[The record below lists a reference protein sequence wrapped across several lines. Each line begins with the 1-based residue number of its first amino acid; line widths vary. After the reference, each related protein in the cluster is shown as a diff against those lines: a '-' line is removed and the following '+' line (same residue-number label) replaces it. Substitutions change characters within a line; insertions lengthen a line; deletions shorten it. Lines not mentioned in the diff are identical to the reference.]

1 MSEVKD
7 IGTVIASREMTF
19 AFDDG
24 REVEAS
30 LKVGAPFEAGDG
42 MDWCCPFEISIGAHR
57 RLRGI
62 HGIDSIQSLDLTM
75 KSLRVDIEHL
85 ERTKG
90 GKFHFLDEEGAGI

>member
-19 AFDDG
+19 VFADG
-24 REVEAS
+24 RKESAY
-30 LKVGAPFEAGDG
+30 LKVGQPVEVGDG
-42 MDWCCPFEISIGAHR
+42 LDWCCPFELSIGSTK

-62 HGIDSIQSLDLTM
+62 HGIDAMQVLELTM
-75 KSLRVDIEHL
+75 KSLRADIEYV